1 MIWRFRYY
9 HIYLSVQNPNNMVR
23 AIREIAKTILLLAV
37 WGFPVL
43 LTIKYSDAR
52 YLFLF
57 GVSLFANISIFS
69 HYETMN
75 RIDLDSQ
82 KQIDY
87 ETTQETG
94 E

>member
-1 MIWRFRYY
+1 
-9 HIYLSVQNPNNMVR
+9 MVR
-23 AIREIAKTILLLAV
+23 VIREIVKTILLLAV

-43 LTIKYSDAR
+43 LTIKYSAAG
-52 YLFLF
+52 YLLLF
-57 GVSLFANISIFS
+57 GISLVANISIFS

-75 RIDLDSQ
+75 RIDMDSQ